1 MIEIERVPTGIP
13 GLDEL
18 IEGGLPKGRITLIA
32 GTAGSGKTTLGM
44 QFLYNGITAF
54 GENGLFVT
62 LEEETADLVGD
73 MGRYGWDLEQLTSQ
87 KKLAIVQSPIPFELS
102 EGEVSLDDLL
112 DNIHRQAV
120 AVDAKRIVFDSIAS
134 LGLPYGDLVQ
144 LRRDVLRLGA
154 MLRELGCTTLLLTE
168 MPDGETKITRYG
180 IEQFVAHGVIAL
192 YVTPSYR
199 AIQIMKMRGTNHNMG
214 IHRLRIMGTGLV
226 VTPGEN
232 PF

>member
-1 MIEIERVPTGIP
+1 MMEIERVPTGIP

-32 GTAGSGKTTLGM
+32 GAAGSGKTTLGM

-62 LEEETADLVGD
+62 LEEETADLVRD
-73 MGRYGWDLEQLTSQ
+73 MGRYGWDLEQLTNQ
-87 KKLAIVQSPIPFELS
+87 KKFAIVQSPIPFELS
-102 EGEVSLDDLL
+102 EGKVSLDDLL
-112 DNIHRQAV
+112 DNIHRHAV
-120 AVDAKRIVFDSIAS
+120 SVDAKRIVFDSIAS

-192 YVTPSYR
+192 QVTPSYR
-199 AIQIMKMRGTNHNMG
+199 AIQIMKMRGTNHDMG